1 MKTRLFGPLGDSRY
15 VGYAGDISASGS
27 HLLSIINDILDL
39 ARVESGNLE
48 LHEEAVGVDDVARAC
63 GRLVQERAGEAGIRL
78 EIVPARGMPFIRADE
93 IRMKQV
99 LLNLLSNAV
108 KFTPRGGRV
117 TFSAARDGDG
127 GIVLKVSDTGIGMS
141 AEEIVLALQPFRQI
155 DNTLARKHGGT
166 GLGLPL
172 TKTLVEMQGGRLE
185 IASQSGKGTTI
196 SVLFPSHRL
205 VPEQPGRTGRTRSAR
220 LAV

>member
-1 MKTRLFGPLGDSRY
+1 LH
-15 VGYAGDISASGS
+15 DILASGR
-27 HLLSIINDILDL
+27 HLLSLINDILDL
-39 ARVESGNLE
+39 AKIEAGRMDLDLE
-48 LHEEAVGVDDVARAC
+48 DFDVAQAIDNAVV
-63 GRLVQERAGEAGIRL
+63 LVRERATRKGLTLDTRL
-78 EIVPARGMPFIRADE
+78 DRELGSLRGDQRKV
-93 IRMKQV
+93 KQI

-117 TFSAARDGDG
+117 TFTATRDGDG
-127 GIVLKVSDTGIGMS
+127 GVVLEVSDTGIGMT
-141 AEEIVLALQPFRQI
+141 AEEIMLALQPFRQI

-185 IASQSGKGTTI
+185 IASQTGTGTTI
-196 SVLFPSHRL
+196 SVIFPSHCL
-205 VPEQPGRTGRTRSAR
+205 VPEQPGWTGRTRSAR